1 MIRKRL
7 FIAAV
12 LTVATS
18 FAALAQRIEGTIVDA
33 TTGESILGATVRYGD
48 GKGVTTD
55 IDGHFAIDVKTLPVK
70 LNISFTG
77 YRAQT
82 VTVYDDEE
90 DINVKLTEK
99 RSYLNDVVVVGY
111 GTQSRTQLT
120 GSVVTVK
127 SDVFENSTASTLP
140 AILPYF
146 MRPTP
151 SFR

>member
-1 MIRKRL
+1 MVKKRL
-7 FIAAV
+7 FSA
-12 LTVATS
+12 
-18 FAALAQRIEGTIVDA
+18 AALAAASSLSVWAQRVEGTIVDA
-33 TTGESILGATVRYGD
+33 TTGESIIGATVKYAD

-55 IDGHFAIDVKTLPVK
+55 FDGHFAIDVKSLPVK

-90 DINVKLTEK
+90 DISVKLTEK
-99 RSYLNDVVVVGY
+99 RNYLNDVVVVGY

-127 SDVFENSTASTLP
+127 SDVFENSTASTLDG
-140 AILPYF
+140 AL
-146 MRPTP
+146 
-151 SFR
+151 SGQVAGL